1 MMPRKLVVILLFLSG
16 LFAAQVNGQEICYD
30 DHTGEMYFTSLVG
43 VSSIQF
49 ESKDPNTLQNVPFS
63 GQFFQGSTQLIGDI
77 FVGTTGSEV
86 LLGVWDPTTS
96 PISSFG
102 TVTVSYGD
110 GSLGETNIIACS
122 LVPEPSGMMLLI
134 PALAFLGLR
143 RFK

>member
-63 GQFFQGSTQLIGDI
+63 GQFFHC
-77 FVGTTGSEV
+77 V
-86 LLGVWDPTTS
+86 
-96 PISSFG
+96 
-102 TVTVSYGD
+102 
-110 GSLGETNIIACS
+110 
-122 LVPEPSGMMLLI
+122 
-134 PALAFLGLR
+134 LR
-143 RFK
+143 RWKFGGNQHNRLLARSRTIWNDVANSSSSVSWVAAIQVALHSVDQQIIEGLHSSGWGLFSV